1 MSLARIRSRFCS
13 FLRYPDPPS
22 PAATD
27 QQLSPVTQPKRRRL
41 TEGGRDGPGHGRPES
56 TLHRESAMKGLRS
69 LVLLAVLAVAA
80 VSVADAA
87 DHHITATLSPVN
99 GSGISGTV
107 GLTALPHGAQI
118 VVHAEGLTPGTQ
130 YVSLYYDNGTC
141 ELEPYSQEDVIGEYT
156 GNSQG
161 KAVVAGKADD

>member
-1 MSLARIRSRFCS
+1 
-13 FLRYPDPPS
+13 
-22 PAATD
+22 
-27 QQLSPVTQPKRRRL
+27 
-41 TEGGRDGPGHGRPES
+41 
-56 TLHRESAMKGLRS
+56 MKGLRS

-87 DHHITATLSPVN
+87 DHHVTATLSPVN

-107 GLTALPHGAQI
+107 ELTALPHGGTQI
-118 VVHAEGLTPGTQ
+118 VVRAEGLAPGTQ

-156 GNSQG
+156 GNAAG
-161 KAVVAGKADD
+161 RGVASGKADDDLDEINSVSVRLKSDFSLQACAAVTH